1 MRIAV
6 IGGGASG
13 TAAALQAAWRGA
25 SVTIFERNA
34 AVGRKLLVSG
44 SGRCNITNDGVA
56 AEKYTCADPEWMTVL
71 LGCFGVQA
79 LRGMLEK
86 IGILVYKTSD
96 GWYYPISNSAQ
107 SVVDAF
113 AGALTLANVAVRFS
127 SRVSSIRS
135 EGDGLAVVHTGEG
148 PSSRNG
154 EHAKR
159 EAFDRVIVATGG
171 KAYPSL
177 GSRGE
182 LFPAL
187 ESLGHTVLPKRPALA
202 PVLADLQGLKPLL
215 GVRLD
220 AGVVLWDGKER
231 LSSAA
236 GNLIFT
242 EWGLNGPAVMDL
254 SHHISARPERR
265 LTLSLNLLHFFES
278 EFRNLLDQKRG
289 VQLPI
294 RIFLEAFFP
303 PKVASLFPSLKDIDG
318 NTPLNTLDEN
328 SLQGLIAVLKD
339 SRLPVKGV
347 RGFEYCQLSAGGVP
361 VTETDPQTLESRKVK
376 GLYLTGETL
385 DVVGPCGGYNLQFAF
400 ASGALA
406 GIAAAETSSIGNYL

>member
-1 MRIAV
+1 M
-6 IGGGASG
+6 
-13 TAAALQAAWRGA
+13 AAALQAAWRGA

-34 AVGRKLLVSG
+34 VVGRKLLVTG
-44 SGRCNITNDGVA
+44 SGRCNITNDGVS
-56 AEKYTCADPEWMTVL
+56 AEKYSCADPEWTATL

-96 GWYYPISNSAQ
+96 GWYYPLSNSAQ
-107 SVVDAF
+107 TVVDSF
-113 AGALTLANVAVRFS
+113 AAALALAGVTLRLS
-127 SRVSSIRS
+127 TRVGSIRS
-135 EGDGLAVVHTGEG
+135 DGKGLAVLHTGEG
-148 PSSRNG
+148 HEKQES
-154 EHAKR
+154 
-159 EAFDRVIVATGG
+159 FDRVIVAAGG

-187 ESLGHTVLPKRPALA
+187 AELGHTLIPKRPALA
-202 PVLADLQGLKPLL
+202 PVLADLQRLKPLL
-215 GVRLD
+215 GIRLD
-220 AGVVLWDGKER
+220 AGVDLWDGQEP
-231 LSSAA
+231 LAAAA

-254 SHHISARPERR
+254 SHLISARPNRR
-265 LTLSLNLLHFFES
+265 LVLSLNLLRFFES
-278 EFRNLLDQKRG
+278 EFRKLLNQKRG
-289 VQLPI
+289 TKLPI
-294 RIFLEAFFP
+294 KIFLGTFFP
-303 PKVASLFPSLKDIDG
+303 PKVAALFPSLQDIDG
-318 NTPLNTLDEN
+318 NTPLNQIGEK
-328 SLQGLIAVLKD
+328 SLQGLIAGLED

-361 VTETDPQTLESRKVK
+361 VSEVEPQTLELRKVK
-376 GLYLTGETL
+376 GLYLAGETL

-406 GIAAAETSSIGNYL
+406 GIAAAEGSTIGNKM